1 MRISRSVLAVPAS
14 KWKMVEKGPLSGAD
28 LFFLDLEDAVAPNE
42 KAAARRNVVQ
52 AIKELDW
59 QGRPTFY
66 RINSLDTQYFYR
78 DVIEV
83 VEEAGEGLDLILVP
97 KVERAEDLSTL
108 DTLLTSVELNAG
120 LEPGKVKL
128 EAQVETANGLVNVD
142 AIACATERLEALAL
156 GPGDF
161 AASVRIPQTSI
172 ELNAGLEPGKV
183 KLEAQVETAK
193 GLVSIDAVARATER
207 LEALVL
213 GPGDFAASVRIPQM
227 SIGTVDEW
235 DEAYPGD
242 RFHYAMQRIVVAARA
257 ADLRAVDGPVADYR
271 DEEGLRKSCL
281 RARSLGF
288 DGKWCVHPSQVE
300 IVNEAFSPT
309 EKELEWARKV
319 VSAYEEANAAGS
331 GSISVNGQMIDAAS
345 IKMAKNTLDLARG
358 AGTA

>member
-1 MRISRSVLAVPAS
+1 MRLSRSVLAVPAS
-14 KWKMVEKGPLSGAD
+14 KWKMAEKGPLSGAD

-42 KAAARRNVVQ
+42 KAAARENVVQ

-66 RINSLDTQYFYR
+66 RINSLDTPYFYR

-128 EAQVETANGLVNVD
+128 EAQVETA
-142 AIACATERLEALAL
+142 
-156 GPGDF
+156 
-161 AASVRIPQTSI
+161 
-172 ELNAGLEPGKV
+172 
-183 KLEAQVETAK
+183 K
-193 GLVSIDAVARATER
+193 GLVSIDAIACATER

-227 SIGTVDEW
+227 SIGTMDEW

-309 EKELEWARKV
+309 EKELKWARKV

-345 IKMAKNTLDLARG
+345 IKMAQNTLDLARG

>member
-1 MRISRSVLAVPAS
+1 VRLSRSVLAVPAS

-42 KAAARRNVVQ
+42 KAAARENVVQ

-66 RINSLDTQYFYR
+66 RINSLDTPYFYR

-97 KVERAEDLSTL
+97 KVERAEGLSTL

-128 EAQVETANGLVNVD
+128 EAQVETAKGLVNID
-142 AIACATERLEALAL
+142 AIAC
-156 GPGDF
+156 
-161 AASVRIPQTSI
+161 
-172 ELNAGLEPGKV
+172 
-183 KLEAQVETAK
+183 
-193 GLVSIDAVARATER
+193 ATER

-319 VSAYEEANAAGS
+319 VSAYEDANAAGS

>member
-1 MRISRSVLAVPAS
+1 MRLSRSVLAVPAS

-42 KAAARRNVVQ
+42 KAAARENVVQ

-66 RINSLDTQYFYR
+66 RINSLDTPYFYR

-128 EAQVETANGLVNVD
+128 EAQVETA
-142 AIACATERLEALAL
+142 
-156 GPGDF
+156 
-161 AASVRIPQTSI
+161 
-172 ELNAGLEPGKV
+172 
-183 KLEAQVETAK
+183 K
-193 GLVSIDAVARATER
+193 GLVSIDAIARATER

-242 RFHYAMQRIVVAARA
+242 RFHYAMKRIVVAARA